1 MNWLC
6 KANNSLVIAAWVRAI
21 KHSYAMVFFVFFKMY
36 YYYMV
41 ESEFVQ

>member
-6 KANNSLVIAAWVRAI
+6 KANNSLDIAAWVRAI
-21 KHSYAMVFFVFFKMY
+21 KHSYAKVFFLKMY